1 MEEQKS
7 CFGEISM
14 CPLGRDF
21 EVRLTNGNHEEKN
34 LVRVAFKPAELADLK
49 RPGRCT

>member
-1 MEEQKS
+1 MEEQKA

-21 EVRLTNGNHEEKN
+21 EVRLTNRNHEEKN

-49 RPGRCT
+49 RPGRRT